1 MDGLRKLPKY
11 MKACGVDCLDI
22 RVFPLSGEFPL
33 AVATRYDAVQMVLL
47 GEMTIAFEPRREV
60 LPDEIIADYRQISDI
75 RRAVVVLDFADREY
89 SECLR
94 KANVNYIV
102 PGRQIFV
109 PPHAVLT
116 PPEAYERFE
125 KPFLREFLSPWAQ
138 VVFFRALLFHKGD
151 ESVSY
156 AALREELSIKDVYL
170 TRACQ
175 ELEYHRLA
183 TLGKTG
189 RNRFVSFPKDRSLL
203 WRSAEKCLRT
213 PIVKSVRYT
222 GKMDGGLVSGYSA
235 LARVSDLL
243 AEDETAFAMSIAQAR
258 TLEES
263 KIQKYSGVPVEI
275 WRYDPALLAQDGRVD
290 SLSLYMTLKDSPDAR
305 VQIALSDLLER
316 TL

>member
-1 MDGLRKLPKY
+1 

-22 RVFPLSGEFPL
+22 CAFTLSGDFPL
-33 AVATRYDAVQMVLL
+33 AVATRYDAVQLMLL

-60 LPDEIIADYRQISDI
+60 LPDEIIAAYRQISGF
-75 RRAVVVLDFADREY
+75 RRAVVVLEFADREY

-94 KANVNYIV
+94 KAKVNYIV
-102 PGRQIFV
+102 PGRQIFM

-116 PPEAYERFE
+116 PPEAYDRFE
-125 KPFLREFLSPWAQ
+125 KPFLRKFLSPWAQ
-138 VVFFRALLFHKGD
+138 VVFFRMLLFHAGE

-156 AALREELSIKDVYL
+156 ATLREELSIKDVYL

-183 TLGKTG
+183 TMGKTG
-189 RNRFVSFPKDRSLL
+189 RNRFVSLPKDRRLL

-213 PIVKSVRYT
+213 PIVKSVRFT
-222 GKMDGGLVSGYSA
+222 GKMDGGLLSGYSA

-243 AEDETAFAMSIAQAR
+243 TEDETSFAMSIDQVR
-258 TLEES
+258 KLDES
-263 KIQKYSGVPVEI
+263 KIQKYSGVPIEI
-275 WRYDPALLAQDGRVD
+275 WRYAPVLLAQDGRVD
-290 SLSLYMTLKDSPDAR
+290 SLSLYMALKDSPDAR